1 MPESDYT
8 STPPAATSS
17 QSLMMI
23 DKINA
28 LCGNM
33 DKLSAKME
41 DIPVKLDRLA
51 TSVDSLGRENEKI
64 RVDLDRTR
72 SSFDHDIDKIKME
85 VVGDLG
91 QIKAE
96 LKERDAAFNKTLEAI
111 GQSTIKFNFILS
123 IVAGSGLFILSA
135 IGFGWNNMTD
145 RVTAN
150 TLRVNTIEQSQK
162 SSEEKLAQTIAK
174 QSEWEMQFKTLQ
186 IDMYKRG
193 YHDEANR

>member
-1 MPESDYT
+1 MPDSDYT
-8 STPPAATSS
+8 TRPPVATST
-17 QSLMMI
+17 QSIMLI

-28 LCGNM
+28 LCGHM
-33 DKLSAKME
+33 DKLSEKME

-51 TSVDSLGRENEKI
+51 SLADNLGREDEKL

-72 SSFDHDIDKIKME
+72 SSFNHEIDKIKSE

-96 LKERDAAFNKTLEAI
+96 LKERDAAFNKTLETI

-186 IDMYKRG
+186 LDMYKRG
-193 YHDEANR
+193 HYDEINR

>member
-1 MPESDYT
+1 
-8 STPPAATSS
+8 
-17 QSLMMI
+17 MMI

-111 GQSTIKFNFILS
+111 GQSTIKFNEILDKFAA
-123 IVAGSGLFILSA
+123 INPALALSESQ
-135 IGFGWNNMTD
+135 
-145 RVTAN
+145 
-150 TLRVNTIEQSQK
+150 LRAMWLEASQV
-162 SSEEKLAQTIAK
+162 
-174 QSEWEMQFKTLQ
+174 
-186 IDMYKRG
+186 
-193 YHDEANR
+193 